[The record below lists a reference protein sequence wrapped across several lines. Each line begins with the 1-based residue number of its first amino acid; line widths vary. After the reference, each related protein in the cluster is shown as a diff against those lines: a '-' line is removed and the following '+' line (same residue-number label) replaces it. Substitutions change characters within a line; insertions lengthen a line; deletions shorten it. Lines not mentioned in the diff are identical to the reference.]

1 MSLLRR
7 VSNNP
12 RINPMHRNPRPA
24 IRNPL
29 QCEKVHATA
38 DLRALF
44 MPRARGSQDDQRYF
58 ASDISVS

>member
-7 VSNNP
+7 VSSNP
-12 RINPMHRNPRPA
+12 KINPMHRDPRPA

-29 QCEKVHATA
+29 QCEKIHATA

-44 MPRARGSQDDQRYF
+44 MPRARGSQDD
-58 ASDISVS
+58 